1 MVKQMNFNKLF
12 QVIVLKKPL
21 RFLNQT
27 SFQNRSCSTADLTLC
42 LTIRGSIPGR
52 GKRMFL
58 LKNLHTRLG
67 AHTATYPVA
76 TEVKG
81 PRRGADH
88 FPPTNAEN
96 RNEWIYTSTH
106 I

>member
-1 MVKQMNFNKLF
+1 MNFNNLF
-12 QVIVLKKPL
+12 QVIIFKKSL

-27 SFQNRSCSTADLTLC
+27 SFQNRSCSSDLAVC

-52 GKRMFL
+52 GKRIFL
-58 LKNLHTRLG
+58 FQNLHTSLG
-67 AHTATYPVA
+67 AHPATYPVA
-76 TEVKG
+76 TEIKG
-81 PRRGADH
+81 PRRGANH

>member
-1 MVKQMNFNKLF
+1 MVKQLNFNNVF
-12 QVIVLKKPL
+12 EVIIFEKHL

-27 SFQNRSCSTADLTLC
+27 SFQNRSCSSDLAVC

-52 GKRMFL
+52 GKRIILFQT
-58 LKNLHTRLG
+58 LHTSLG
-67 AHTATYPVA
+67 VHPATCPVA

-81 PRRGADH
+81 PRRGSNH
-88 FPPTNAEN
+88 FPTTNAEN
-96 RNEWIYTSTH
+96 RNEWICTSTH

>member
-1 MVKQMNFNKLF
+1 MNFNILS
-12 QVIVLKKPL
+12 QVIVLIKKPL

-27 SFQNRSCSTADLTLC
+27 SFQNRSCSSDLALC
-42 LTIRGSIPGR
+42 LAIRDSIRGR
-52 GKRMFL
+52 GKRIFL
-58 LKNLHTRLG
+58 LQKLHTSLG
-67 AHTATYPVA
+67 AQPATSPVA
-76 TEVKG
+76 TGVRR

-88 FPPTNAEN
+88 FPPTNAEK